1 MPAPDAPDA
10 PDASLAALLAH
21 SAEHGYARLG
31 PVLDA
36 PALAGLRDRLDDLML
51 GRVVHP
57 GLYFQLDTAAPNYA
71 NDQDAPGGPQES
83 GGWRGPSLDYR
94 KIERLEKDDRFL
106 PIIRHPAIERVV
118 RARIAGAV
126 VIYRAIVF
134 NKTTRG
140 GGEVGWH
147 QDGGRLWGLSREPE
161 VQVWTALDDAPEDGG
176 CLEVLPGS
184 HRFGLAT
191 PLGGV
196 VPADKLQAARAEE
209 NKVLLPAK
217 AGESILLH
225 NHLWHRSGRSLT
237 GRRRLGLSVCY
248 MSAETRCLRR
258 KRAPREFFK
267 VFDALP

>member
-1 MPAPDAPDA
+1 MSEPCATTSSP
-10 PDASLAALLAH
+10 LADQLQEQLAH
-21 SAEHGYARLG
+21 YQEHGYARLG
-31 PVLDA
+31 RLLDE
-36 PALAGLRDRLDDLML
+36 PALQGLRERMDDLML

-57 GLYFQLDTAAPNYA
+57 DLYFQLDTAAANY
-71 NDQDAPGGPQES
+71 QEAPGAPWQ

-94 KIERLEKDDRFL
+94 KVERLEKDDRFL
-106 PIIRHPAIERVV
+106 AVVRHPAIERVV

-161 VQVWTALDDAPEDGG
+161 VQVWTALHDAPEDGG

-184 HRFGLAT
+184 HRWGLAT

-196 VPADKLQAARAEE
+196 VPEDKLVGARAEE
-209 NKVLLPAK
+209 KKVLLPAK

-225 NHLWHRSGRSLT
+225 NHLWHRSGQTRT

-248 MSAETRCLRR
+248 MSAETKCLRK
-258 KRAPREFFK
+258 KRAPREFFR
-267 VFDALP
+267 VFDALR

>member
-1 MPAPDAPDA
+1 MSEPGDPL
-10 PDASLAALLAH
+10 ASRLAEQLAH
-21 SAEHGYARLG
+21 YQEHGYARLG
-31 PVLDA
+31 QVLDE
-36 PALAGLRDRLDDLML
+36 PALSGLRERFDDLVL

-57 GLYFQLDTAAPNYA
+57 DLYFQLDTAAPDYHGA
-71 NDQDAPGGPQES
+71 RDAL
-83 GGWRGPSLDYR
+83 GWRGPSLDYR
-94 KIERLEKDDRFL
+94 KVERLEKDERFL
-106 PIIRHPAIERVV
+106 AAVRHPAIERVV
-118 RARIAGAV
+118 RARIPGAIV
-126 VIYRAIVF
+126 LYRAIVF

-161 VQVWTALDDAPEDGG
+161 VQVWTALDDAPLDGG

-191 PLGGV
+191 PLGGN
-196 VPADKLQAARAEE
+196 VPEDKLRAGGAEE
-209 NKVLLPAK
+209 NKVLLPAV

-248 MSAETRCLRR
+248 LSAETRCLRK

-267 VFDALP
+267 VWGVP